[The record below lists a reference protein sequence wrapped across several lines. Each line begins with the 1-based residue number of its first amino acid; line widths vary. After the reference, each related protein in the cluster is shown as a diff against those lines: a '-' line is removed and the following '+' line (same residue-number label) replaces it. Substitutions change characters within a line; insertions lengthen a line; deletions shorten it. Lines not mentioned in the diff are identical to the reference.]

1 MVPEEELLDAAAGVL
16 AGDHSA
22 SMVQIAAGIGTS
34 RATLSR
40 RYATREALLKAVAVR
55 AIHVVD
61 GCLAPADLV
70 ETGDAGADGEAFDAA
85 LEELVVALL
94 PAAHL
99 YGFTSRDA
107 TVLADPDFRA
117 GLERQDQRALR
128 FLDLGRR
135 LGRLDADLP
144 PYWIW
149 YSLWGL
155 LDAAAEG
162 VRDGHLA
169 PREIGRLVLTS
180 FLGGARHARPPWPA
194 TEPAARV
201 PEPDA

>member
-1 MVPEEELLDAAAGVL
+1 MREEELLDAVARVL

-22 SMVQIAAGIGTS
+22 SMVQIAAGVGTS
-34 RATLSR
+34 RATLGR
-40 RYATREALLKAVAVR
+40 RYATREALIKAVAAR
-55 AIHVVD
+55 SIEVVD
-61 GCLAPADLV
+61 GCLAPADLHA
-70 ETGDAGADGEAFDAA
+70 ERADGASFDAA

-107 TVLADPDFRA
+107 TVLADPAFRA
-117 GLERQDQRALR
+117 GIERQDQRALA
-128 FLDLGRR
+128 FLALGQR
-135 LGRLDADLP
+135 LGRLRTDLP

-169 PREIGRLVLTS
+169 RREIGRLVLTS
-180 FLGGARHARPPWPA
+180 FLGGARPPWPQ
-194 TEPAARV
+194 PAPTA
-201 PEPDA
+201 

>member
-1 MVPEEELLDAAAGVL
+1 MVNEEELLDGAARIL

-55 AIHVVD
+55 AIEVVD
-61 GCLAPADLV
+61 ECLAPLDLAPGADAAAFDTAIEDLV
-70 ETGDAGADGEAFDAA
+70 IA
-85 LEELVVALL
+85 LM

-99 YGFTSRDA
+99 YGFASRDA
-107 TVLADPDFRA
+107 TVLADPQFRA
-117 GLERQDQRALR
+117 GVDRQDQRALA
-128 FLDLGRR
+128 FLAHGQR
-135 LGRLDADLP
+135 LGRLRADLP

-169 PREIGRLVLTS
+169 PRQIGHLVLTS
-180 FLGGARHARPPWPA
+180 FLSGTRPVAPP
-194 TEPAARV
+194 PAAQ
-201 PEPDA
+201 PPAGAPAP

>member
-1 MVPEEELLDAAAGVL
+1 MVHEEELLDGAARVL

-55 AIHVVD
+55 AIEVVD
-61 GCLAPADLV
+61 GCLAPLDLA
-70 ETGDAGADGEAFDAA
+70 EDADGAAFDAA
-85 LEELVVALL
+85 LEDLVLALM

-107 TVLADPDFRA
+107 TVLADPEFRA
-117 GLERQDQRALR
+117 GVDRQDQRALA
-128 FLDLGRR
+128 FLALGQR
-135 LGRLDADLP
+135 LGRLRADLP

-169 PREIGRLVLTS
+169 RRQIGHLVLTS
-180 FLGGARHARPPWPA
+180 FLSGTR
-194 TEPAARV
+194 PAAQ
-201 PEPDA
+201 PPAGDPAP

>member
-1 MVPEEELLDAAAGVL
+1 MPVHEEELLDAAARVL

-22 SMVQIAAGIGTS
+22 SMVTIAAGIGTS
-34 RATLSR
+34 RATLGR

-61 GCLAPADLV
+61 GCLAPADLP
-70 ETGDAGADGEAFDAA
+70 EATADGPSFDAA
-85 LEELVVALL
+85 LEGLVLALL

-107 TVLADPDFRA
+107 TVLADPAFRA
-117 GLERQDQRALR
+117 GVERQDQRALA
-128 FLDLGRR
+128 FLALGQR
-135 LGRLDADLP
+135 LGRLRADLP

-180 FLGGARHARPPWPA
+180 FLGGARPPWPPP
-194 TEPAARV
+194 TPAA
-201 PEPDA
+201 

>member
-1 MVPEEELLDAAAGVL
+1 MNEEELLDGAARVL

-55 AIHVVD
+55 AIEVVD
-61 GCLAPADLV
+61 ACLAPLDLTQSAD
-70 ETGDAGADGEAFDAA
+70 AAAFDTAI
-85 LEELVVALL
+85 EELVIALM

-107 TVLADPDFRA
+107 TVLADPEFRA
-117 GLERQDQRALR
+117 GVDRQDQQAVAFIAL
-128 FLDLGRR
+128 GQR
-135 LGRLDADLP
+135 LGRLRADLP

-162 VRDGHLA
+162 VRDGHFA
-169 PREIGRLVLTS
+169 PRQIGHLVLTS
-180 FLGGARHARPPWPA
+180 FLSGTRPLGQPPAGAPA
-194 TEPAARV
+194 P
-201 PEPDA
+201 

>member
-1 MVPEEELLDAAAGVL
+1 MNEEELLDGAARVL

-55 AIHVVD
+55 AIEVVD
-61 GCLAPADLV
+61 GCLAPLDLTQSAD
-70 ETGDAGADGEAFDAA
+70 AAAFDTAI
-85 LEELVVALL
+85 EELVIALM

-99 YGFTSRDA
+99 YGFASRDA
-107 TVLADPDFRA
+107 TVLADPEFRA
-117 GLERQDQRALR
+117 GVDRQDQQAVAFIAL
-128 FLDLGRR
+128 GQR
-135 LGRLDADLP
+135 LGRLRADLP

-162 VRDGHLA
+162 VRDGHFA
-169 PREIGRLVLTS
+169 PRQIGRLVLTS
-180 FLGGARHARPPWPA
+180 FLSGTRPLGQPPAGAPA
-194 TEPAARV
+194 P
-201 PEPDA
+201 

>member
-1 MVPEEELLDAAAGVL
+1 MREEELLDGAARVL

-61 GCLAPADLV
+61 GCLAPVDL
-70 ETGDAGADGEAFDAA
+70 DAAGADGAAFDAA

-99 YGFTSRDA
+99 YGFTTRDA
-107 TVLADPDFRA
+107 TVLADPAFRA
-117 GLERQDQRALR
+117 GVERQDRRALA
-128 FLDLGRR
+128 FLALGQSLGRVR
-135 LGRLDADLP
+135 ADLP

-169 PREIGRLVLTS
+169 PRDIGRLVLTS
-180 FLGGARHARPPWPA
+180 FLGGARPPWPP
-194 TEPAARV
+194 PAPA
-201 PEPDA
+201 PTA

>member
-1 MVPEEELLDAAAGVL
+1 MREEELLDAVARVL
-16 AGDHSA
+16 ASDHSA
-22 SMVQIAAGIGTS
+22 SMVQIAAGVGTS
-34 RATLSR
+34 RATLGR
-40 RYATREALLKAVAVR
+40 RYATREALIKAVAAR
-55 AIHVVD
+55 SIEVVD
-61 GCLAPADLV
+61 GCLAPADLHA
-70 ETGDAGADGEAFDAA
+70 ETADGASFDAA

-107 TVLADPDFRA
+107 TVLADPAFRA
-117 GLERQDQRALR
+117 GIERQDQRALA
-128 FLDLGRR
+128 FLALGQR
-135 LGRLDADLP
+135 LGRLRVDLP

-169 PREIGRLVLTS
+169 RREIGRLVLTS
-180 FLGGARHARPPWPA
+180 FLGGARPPWPQTA
-194 TEPAARV
+194 PTA
-201 PEPDA
+201 

>member
-1 MVPEEELLDAAAGVL
+1 MVHEEELLDGAARVL

-55 AIHVVD
+55 AIEVVD
-61 GCLAPADLV
+61 GCLAPLDLAQNAD
-70 ETGDAGADGEAFDAA
+70 AAAFDTA

-107 TVLADPDFRA
+107 TVLADPAFRA
-117 GLERQDQRALR
+117 GVDRQDQRALA
-128 FLDLGRR
+128 FLGLGQR
-135 LGRLDADLP
+135 LGRLRADLP

-169 PREIGRLVLTS
+169 PRQIGHLVLTS
-180 FLGGARHARPPWPA
+180 FLSGTRPSAPPSAPPSAGAPA
-194 TEPAARV
+194 P
-201 PEPDA
+201 

>member
-1 MVPEEELLDAAAGVL
+1 MREEELLDAAARVL

-22 SMVQIAAGIGTS
+22 STVQIAAGLGIS

-40 RYATREALLKAVAVR
+40 RYATREALLKAVAAR
-55 AIHVVD
+55 SIEVVD
-61 GCLAPADLV
+61 GCLAPADLP
-70 ETGDAGADGEAFDAA
+70 GASADGPSFDAA
-85 LEELVVALL
+85 LEDLVVALL

-107 TVLADPDFRA
+107 TVLADPAFRA
-117 GLERQDQRALR
+117 GLERQDQRALA
-128 FLDLGRR
+128 FLTLGQR
-135 LGRLDADLP
+135 LGRLRTDLP

-180 FLGGARHARPPWPA
+180 FLGGARPPWPPPA
-194 TEPAARV
+194 PAPAA
-201 PEPDA
+201 

>member
-1 MVPEEELLDAAAGVL
+1 MVLNEEELLDGAARVL

-55 AIHVVD
+55 AIEVVD
-61 GCLAPADLV
+61 GCLAPLDLTRSAD
-70 ETGDAGADGEAFDAA
+70 AAAFDAA
-85 LEELVVALL
+85 IEELVVALM

-107 TVLADPDFRA
+107 TVLADPEFRA
-117 GLERQDQRALR
+117 GVDRQDQQAVAFIAL
-128 FLDLGRR
+128 GQR
-135 LGRLDADLP
+135 LGRLRADLP

-162 VRDGHLA
+162 VRDGHFA
-169 PREIGRLVLTS
+169 PRQIGHLVLTS
-180 FLGGARHARPPWPA
+180 FLSGTRPLAQPPAGAPA
-194 TEPAARV
+194 P
-201 PEPDA
+201 

>member
-1 MVPEEELLDAAAGVL
+1 MVREEELLDGAARVL

-55 AIHVVD
+55 AIQVVD
-61 GCLAPADLV
+61 GCLSPLDLGDDAD
-70 ETGDAGADGEAFDAA
+70 GDAFDTA
-85 LEELVVALL
+85 LEELVVELL

-99 YGFTSRDA
+99 YGFTTRDS
-107 TVLADPDFRA
+107 TVLADPEFRA
-117 GLERQDQRALR
+117 GVDRQDQRALA
-128 FLDLGRR
+128 FLALGQR
-135 LGRLDADLP
+135 LGRLRADLP

-169 PREIGRLVLTS
+169 PREIGRLVLVS
-180 FLGGARHARPPWPA
+180 FLGGTRPTATPPPARP
-194 TEPAARV
+194 
-201 PEPDA
+201 

>member
-1 MVPEEELLDAAAGVL
+1 MVHEHELLDGAARVL

-22 SMVQIAAGIGTS
+22 SMVQIAAGVGTS

-55 AIHVVD
+55 AIQVVD
-61 GCLAPADLV
+61 GCLAPLDLAD
-70 ETGDAGADGEAFDAA
+70 TADGAEFDSA
-85 LEELVVALL
+85 LEDLVVALM

-107 TVLADPDFRA
+107 TVLADPEFRA
-117 GLERQDQRALR
+117 GVDRQDQRALA
-128 FLDLGRR
+128 FLALGQR
-135 LGRLDADLP
+135 LGRLRADLP

-169 PREIGRLVLTS
+169 PRQIGGLVLTS
-180 FLGGARHARPPWPA
+180 FLGGARPLATPPAP
-194 TEPAARV
+194 
-201 PEPDA
+201 

>member
-1 MVPEEELLDAAAGVL
+1 MVHEEELLDGAARVL

-55 AIHVVD
+55 AIEVVD
-61 GCLAPADLV
+61 GCLAPLDLAQSAD
-70 ETGDAGADGEAFDAA
+70 AAAFDTA

-107 TVLADPDFRA
+107 TVLADPAFRA
-117 GLERQDQRALR
+117 GVDRQDQRALA
-128 FLDLGRR
+128 FLALGQR
-135 LGRLDADLP
+135 LGRLRADLP

-169 PREIGRLVLTS
+169 PRQIGHLVLTS
-180 FLGGARHARPPWPA
+180 FLSGTRPPGRPPEGSCEPPPA
-194 TEPAARV
+194 GAPA
-201 PEPDA
+201 P

>member
-1 MVPEEELLDAAAGVL
+1 MVREEELLDGAARVL

-55 AIHVVD
+55 AIQVVD
-61 GCLAPADLV
+61 GCLSPLDL
-70 ETGDAGADGEAFDAA
+70 EGDADAEAFDAA
-85 LEELVVALL
+85 LEELVLALL

-99 YGFTSRDA
+99 YGFTTRDA
-107 TVLADPDFRA
+107 TVLADPEFRA
-117 GLERQDQRALR
+117 GVDRQDQRALA
-128 FLDLGRR
+128 FLALGQR
-135 LGRLDADLP
+135 LGRLRADLP

-180 FLGGARHARPPWPA
+180 FLGGARPTATPPPARP
-194 TEPAARV
+194 
-201 PEPDA
+201 

>member
-1 MVPEEELLDAAAGVL
+1 MREEELLDAAARVL

-22 SMVQIAAGIGTS
+22 STVQIAAGIGIS

-40 RYATREALLKAVAVR
+40 RYATREALLKAVAAR
-55 AIHVVD
+55 SIEVVD
-61 GCLAPADLV
+61 GCLAPADLP
-70 ETGDAGADGEAFDAA
+70 GASADGPSFDAA
-85 LEELVVALL
+85 LEDLVVALL

-107 TVLADPDFRA
+107 TVLADPAFRA
-117 GLERQDQRALR
+117 GLERQDQRALA
-128 FLDLGRR
+128 FLALGQR
-135 LGRLDADLP
+135 LGRLRTDLP

-180 FLGGARHARPPWPA
+180 FLGGARPPWPPPA
-194 TEPAARV
+194 PAPAA
-201 PEPDA
+201 

>member
-1 MVPEEELLDAAAGVL
+1 MVREEELLDGAARVL

-55 AIHVVD
+55 AIQVVD
-61 GCLAPADLV
+61 GCLSPLDLD
-70 ETGDAGADGEAFDAA
+70 EDADGEAFDAA
-85 LEELVVALL
+85 LEELVLALL

-99 YGFTSRDA
+99 YGFTTRDA
-107 TVLADPDFRA
+107 TVLADPEFRA
-117 GLERQDQRALR
+117 GVDRQDQRALA
-128 FLDLGRR
+128 FLALGQRV
-135 LGRLDADLP
+135 GRLRADLP

-169 PREIGRLVLTS
+169 PREIGRLVLVS
-180 FLGGARHARPPWPA
+180 FLGGTRPTA
-194 TEPAARV
+194 TPPSVR
-201 PEPDA
+201 P

>member
-1 MVPEEELLDAAAGVL
+1 MREEELLDAAARVL

-22 SMVQIAAGIGTS
+22 STVQIAAGLGIS

-40 RYATREALLKAVAVR
+40 RYATREALLKAVAAR
-55 AIHVVD
+55 SIEVVD
-61 GCLAPADLV
+61 GCLAPADLP
-70 ETGDAGADGEAFDAA
+70 GASADGPSFDAA
-85 LEELVVALL
+85 LEDLVVALL

-107 TVLADPDFRA
+107 TVLADPAFRA
-117 GLERQDQRALR
+117 GLERQDQRALA
-128 FLDLGRR
+128 FLALGQR
-135 LGRLDADLP
+135 LGRLRTDLP

-180 FLGGARHARPPWPA
+180 FLGGARPPWPPPA
-194 TEPAARV
+194 PAPAA
-201 PEPDA
+201 

>member
-1 MVPEEELLDAAAGVL
+1 VHEEELLDAAARVL

-22 SMVQIAAGIGTS
+22 SMLTIAAGVGTS

-61 GCLAPADLV
+61 GCLAPADLPAA
-70 ETGDAGADGEAFDAA
+70 TADGPSFDAA

-107 TVLADPDFRA
+107 TVLADPAFRA
-117 GLERQDQRALR
+117 GVERQDQRALA
-128 FLDLGRR
+128 FLALGQR
-135 LGRLDADLP
+135 LGRLRADLP

-180 FLGGARHARPPWPA
+180 FLGGARPPWPPPA
-194 TEPAARV
+194 PAPAA
-201 PEPDA
+201 

>member
-1 MVPEEELLDAAAGVL
+1 MVHEEELLDAAARVL

-61 GCLAPADLV
+61 ACLTPVDLPG
-70 ETGDAGADGEAFDAA
+70 TADGAAFDAA

-107 TVLADPDFRA
+107 TVLADPEFRA
-117 GLERQDQRALR
+117 GVDRQDQRALA
-128 FLDLGRR
+128 FLALGQR
-135 LGRLDADLP
+135 LGRLRADLP

-169 PREIGRLVLTS
+169 PRQIGRLVLTS
-180 FLGGARHARPPWPA
+180 FLSGTRTSAVPPPPA
-194 TEPAARV
+194 PA
-201 PEPDA
+201 P

>member
-1 MVPEEELLDAAAGVL
+1 MVNEEELLDGAARVL

-55 AIHVVD
+55 AIEVVD
-61 GCLAPADLV
+61 GCLAPLDLAQNAD
-70 ETGDAGADGEAFDAA
+70 ADAFDAA
-85 LEELVVALL
+85 IEELVVALM

-107 TVLADPDFRA
+107 TVLADPAFRA
-117 GLERQDQRALR
+117 GVDRQDQRALA
-128 FLDLGRR
+128 FLALGQR
-135 LGRLDADLP
+135 LGRLRADLP

-169 PREIGRLVLTS
+169 PRQIGHLVLTS
-180 FLGGARHARPPWPA
+180 FLSGTRPLARPPAGAPG
-194 TEPAARV
+194 P
-201 PEPDA
+201 

>member
-1 MVPEEELLDAAAGVL
+1 MMNEEELLDGAARVL

-22 SMVQIAAGIGTS
+22 SMAHIAAGIGTS

-55 AIHVVD
+55 AIDVVD
-61 GCLAPADLV
+61 GCLAPADLP
-70 ETGDAGADGEAFDAA
+70 GSADGAEFDAA
-85 LEELVVALL
+85 LERLVTGLL

-107 TVLADPDFRA
+107 TVLADPEFRA
-117 GLERQDQRALR
+117 GIQRQDQRALA
-128 FLDLGRR
+128 FLALGQR
-135 LGRLDADLP
+135 LGRLRVDLP
-144 PYWIW
+144 AYWIW

-169 PREIGRLVLTS
+169 RRDIGRLVLAS
-180 FLGGARHARPPWPA
+180 FLSGTRPS
-194 TEPAARV
+194 PAA
-201 PEPDA
+201 

>member
-1 MVPEEELLDAAAGVL
+1 MVREEELLDAAARVL

-40 RYATREALLKAVAVR
+40 RYATREALLKAVAAR
-55 AIHVVD
+55 AIEVVD
-61 GCLAPADLV
+61 GCLAPVDLDGA
-70 ETGDAGADGEAFDAA
+70 TADGAAFDAA

-107 TVLADPDFRA
+107 TVLADPAFRA
-117 GLERQDQRALR
+117 GIDRQDQRALA
-128 FLDLGRR
+128 FLALGQR
-135 LGRLDADLP
+135 LGRLRADLP

-180 FLGGARHARPPWPA
+180 FLGGARPPWPPPA
-194 TEPAARV
+194 PAPAA
-201 PEPDA
+201 

>member
-1 MVPEEELLDAAAGVL
+1 MREEELLDAVARVL
-16 AGDHSA
+16 ASDHSA
-22 SMVQIAAGIGTS
+22 SMVQIAAGVGTS
-34 RATLSR
+34 RATLGR
-40 RYATREALLKAVAVR
+40 RYATREALIKAVAAR
-55 AIHVVD
+55 SIEVVD
-61 GCLAPADLV
+61 GCLAPVDLHA
-70 ETGDAGADGEAFDAA
+70 ERADGASFDAA

-107 TVLADPDFRA
+107 TVLADPAFRA
-117 GLERQDQRALR
+117 GIERQDQRALA
-128 FLDLGRR
+128 FLALGQR
-135 LGRLDADLP
+135 LGRLRVDLP

-169 PREIGRLVLTS
+169 RRELGRLVLTS
-180 FLGGARHARPPWPA
+180 FLGGARPPGPRPAPTA
-194 TEPAARV
+194 
-201 PEPDA
+201 

>member
-1 MVPEEELLDAAAGVL
+1 MHEEELLDAVARVL

-22 SMVQIAAGIGTS
+22 SMLTIAAGVGTS

-61 GCLAPADLV
+61 GCLAPADLP
-70 ETGDAGADGEAFDAA
+70 EATADGPSFDAA

-107 TVLADPDFRA
+107 TVLADPAFRA
-117 GLERQDQRALR
+117 GVERQDQRALA
-128 FLDLGRR
+128 FLALGQR
-135 LGRLDADLP
+135 LGRLRADLP

-180 FLGGARHARPPWPA
+180 FLGGARPPWPPPA
-194 TEPAARV
+194 PAPAA
-201 PEPDA
+201 

>member
-1 MVPEEELLDAAAGVL
+1 MVHEEELLDSAARVL

-22 SMVQIAAGIGTS
+22 SMVQIASRIGTS

-55 AIHVVD
+55 AIQVVD
-61 GCLAPADLV
+61 GCLAPADLA
-70 ETGDAGADGEAFDAA
+70 DDADGAAFDAA
-85 LEELVVALL
+85 LEELVIALM

-99 YGFTSRDA
+99 YGFTARDA

-117 GLERQDQRALR
+117 GLERQDQRALS
-128 FLDLGRR
+128 FLALGQR
-135 LGRLDADLP
+135 LGRLRADLP

-169 PREIGRLVLTS
+169 PRQIGHLVLTS
-180 FLGGARHARPPWPA
+180 FLSGTRPA
-194 TEPAARV
+194 V
-201 PEPDA
+201 

>member
-1 MVPEEELLDAAAGVL
+1 MVNEEELLDGAARVL

-55 AIHVVD
+55 AIEVVD
-61 GCLAPADLV
+61 GCLAPLDLTGSAD
-70 ETGDAGADGEAFDAA
+70 AAAFDIAI
-85 LEELVVALL
+85 EELVVALM

-107 TVLADPDFRA
+107 TVLADPEFRA
-117 GLERQDQRALR
+117 GVDRQDRQAVAFLAL
-128 FLDLGRR
+128 GQR
-135 LGRLDADLP
+135 LGRLRADLP

-162 VRDGHLA
+162 VRDGHFA
-169 PREIGRLVLTS
+169 PRQIGHLVLTS
-180 FLGGARHARPPWPA
+180 FLDGTRPPAQPPA
-194 TEPAARV
+194 GDPA
-201 PEPDA
+201 P

>member
-1 MVPEEELLDAAAGVL
+1 MVHEEELLDGAARVL

-55 AIHVVD
+55 AIEVVD
-61 GCLAPADLV
+61 GCLAPLDLAQNAD
-70 ETGDAGADGEAFDAA
+70 AAAFDTA

-107 TVLADPDFRA
+107 TVLADPAFRA
-117 GLERQDQRALR
+117 GVDRQDQRALA
-128 FLDLGRR
+128 FLGLGQR
-135 LGRLDADLP
+135 LGRLRADLP

-169 PREIGRLVLTS
+169 PRQIGHLVLTS
-180 FLGGARHARPPWPA
+180 FLSGTRPCAPPSAPPPAGAPA
-194 TEPAARV
+194 P
-201 PEPDA
+201 

>member
-1 MVPEEELLDAAAGVL
+1 MNEEELLDGAARVL

-55 AIHVVD
+55 AIEVVD
-61 GCLAPADLV
+61 GCLAPLDLTRSAD
-70 ETGDAGADGEAFDAA
+70 AAAFDTAI
-85 LEELVVALL
+85 EELVIALM

-107 TVLADPDFRA
+107 TVLADPEFRA
-117 GLERQDQRALR
+117 GVDRQDQQAVAFIAL
-128 FLDLGRR
+128 GQR
-135 LGRLDADLP
+135 LGRLRADLP

-162 VRDGHLA
+162 VRDGHFA
-169 PREIGRLVLTS
+169 PRQIGHLVLTS
-180 FLGGARHARPPWPA
+180 FLSGTRPLGQPPA
-194 TEPAARV
+194 GPPA
-201 PEPDA
+201 P

>member
-1 MVPEEELLDAAAGVL
+1 MVREEELLDGAARVL

-55 AIHVVD
+55 AIEVVD
-61 GCLAPADLV
+61 GCLAPLDLADG
-70 ETGDAGADGEAFDAA
+70 EGDGGEGEGADGAAFDAA
-85 LEELVVALL
+85 LEELVLALM

-107 TVLADPDFRA
+107 TVLADPEFRA
-117 GLERQDQRALR
+117 GVDRQDQRAAA
-128 FLDLGRR
+128 FFALGQR
-135 LGRLDADLP
+135 LGRLRADLP

-162 VRDGHLA
+162 VRDGHFA
-169 PREIGRLVLTS
+169 PRQIGHLVLTS
-180 FLGGARHARPPWPA
+180 FLSGTRPGTQPPAGAPA
-194 TEPAARV
+194 P
-201 PEPDA
+201 

>member
-1 MVPEEELLDAAAGVL
+1 MVHEEELLDGAARVL

-55 AIHVVD
+55 AIEVVD
-61 GCLAPADLV
+61 GCLAPLDLAQNAD
-70 ETGDAGADGEAFDAA
+70 AAAFDAA

-107 TVLADPDFRA
+107 TVLADPAFRA
-117 GLERQDQRALR
+117 GVDRQDQRALA
-128 FLDLGRR
+128 FLALGQR
-135 LGRLDADLP
+135 LGRLRADLP

-169 PREIGRLVLTS
+169 PRQIGHLVLTS
-180 FLGGARHARPPWPA
+180 FLSGARPSAPPPA
-194 TEPAARV
+194 GPQAGAPA
-201 PEPDA
+201 P

>member
-1 MVPEEELLDAAAGVL
+1 MVNEEELLDGAARVL

-55 AIHVVD
+55 AIEVVD
-61 GCLAPADLV
+61 GCLAPLDLTASAD
-70 ETGDAGADGEAFDAA
+70 AAAFDIAI
-85 LEELVVALL
+85 EELVVALM

-107 TVLADPDFRA
+107 TVLADPEFRA
-117 GLERQDQRALR
+117 GVDRQDRQAVAFLAL
-128 FLDLGRR
+128 GQR
-135 LGRLDADLP
+135 LGRLRADLP

-162 VRDGHLA
+162 VRDGHFA
-169 PREIGRLVLTS
+169 PRQIGHLVLTS
-180 FLGGARHARPPWPA
+180 FLSGTRPPAQPPA
-194 TEPAARV
+194 GDPA
-201 PEPDA
+201 P

>member
-1 MVPEEELLDAAAGVL
+1 MREEELLDSAARVL

-61 GCLAPADLV
+61 ACLTPADLPQ
-70 ETGDAGADGEAFDAA
+70 TADGAAFDAA
-85 LEELVVALL
+85 LEQLVRDLM

-107 TVLADPDFRA
+107 TVLADPEFRA
-117 GLERQDQRALR
+117 GVDRQDRRALG
-128 FLDLGRR
+128 FIALGQR
-135 LGRLDADLP
+135 LGRLRTDMP

-169 PREIGRLVLTS
+169 PRETGRLVLQS
-180 FLGGARHARPPWPA
+180 FLGGTRPASGPA
-194 TEPAARV
+194 TIP
-201 PEPDA
+201 

>member
-1 MVPEEELLDAAAGVL
+1 MVGEEELLDGAARVL

-55 AIHVVD
+55 AIQVVD
-61 GCLAPADLV
+61 GCLSPLDLD
-70 ETGDAGADGEAFDAA
+70 EDADGEAFDAA
-85 LEELVVALL
+85 LEELVLALM

-107 TVLADPDFRA
+107 TVLADPEFRA
-117 GLERQDQRALR
+117 GVDRQDQRALT
-128 FLDLGRR
+128 FLALGQR
-135 LGRLDADLP
+135 LGRLRADLP

-169 PREIGRLVLTS
+169 PRQIGRLVLTS
-180 FLGGARHARPPWPA
+180 FLGGTRPTAAP
-194 TEPAARV
+194 PAAR
-201 PEPDA
+201 P